1 MTRRIT
7 VFAHYDKDNIID
19 DYVINYLKGLKEVSE
34 SLIFVSDG
42 ELSDIEKSKLC
53 GLADFV
59 IAEKH
64 GEYDFGSYKRGVL
77 KVKEQNLT
85 CEELILANDSCYGP
99 LFSLK
104 KVFDEMHECQCDFW
118 GITEN
123 KYGIKGKERHIQSYF
138 LVFKTQIL
146 EDESFVQFFKNVSV
160 EEFKNDVITK
170 YEIGLSK
177 MLFDKGFVG
186 ESYVKKYRKIGN
198 ATIYK
203 WRELVQK
210 RLSPF
215 VKCSLLK
222 LKNTERTTV
231 SGWENVIDKCDYD
244 VNLIKNHLK
253 RFDVRLINNRVPMF
267 LKRVLFQ
274 VGLLLPNNIRIKY
287 FLNVQRFGD

>member
-42 ELSDIEKSKLC
+42 ELSDFEKSKLY

-99 LFSLK
+99 LFPLK
-104 KVFDEMHECQCDFW
+104 KVFDEMQECQCDFW

-160 EEFKNDVITK
+160 EEFNSVP
-170 YEIGLSK
+170 L
-177 MLFDKGFVG
+177 
-186 ESYVKKYRKIGN
+186 YV
-198 ATIYK
+198 
-203 WRELVQK
+203 
-210 RLSPF
+210 
-215 VKCSLLK
+215 
-222 LKNTERTTV
+222 
-231 SGWENVIDKCDYD
+231 
-244 VNLIKNHLK
+244 
-253 RFDVRLINNRVPMF
+253 
-267 LKRVLFQ
+267 
-274 VGLLLPNNIRIKY
+274 
-287 FLNVQRFGD
+287 

>member
-42 ELSDIEKSKLC
+42 ELSDFEKSKLC

-104 KVFDEMHECQCDFW
+104 KVFDEMQECQCDFW

-231 SGWENVIDKCDYD
+231 SGWENVIDRCDYD